1 MHESSLVEFT
11 LNAVESKA
19 TSMNIQH
26 VSLIHL
32 TCGKMRGA
40 IPQLMNEAFRLLT
53 PARPMFH
60 GAVLEM
66 EETPIIAKCR
76 ACNAEFGVDEF
87 HNITCP
93 ACGAKEYDI
102 ISGEELRI
110 DYFEGE

>member
-11 LNAVESKA
+11 LNAVEDKA
-19 TSMNIQH
+19 ASMNIKK
-26 VSLIHL
+26 VTLIHL

-76 ACNAEFGVDEF
+76 ACNSQHEIEEF
-87 HNITCP
+87 HDITCP
-93 ACGAKEYDI
+93 ACGGKEYDI